1 MTLLYL
7 HGICLAD
14 HPHQFLPCLLSL
26 CSDQVLAKPLCLENE
41 HWSFACVLVFKL
53 KSQMQCI
60 NHTLYT
66 VGPIGANL
74 AQR

>member
-53 KSQMQCI
+53 KSQM
-60 NHTLYT
+60 
-66 VGPIGANL
+66 
-74 AQR
+74 